1 MRFANENLLLFA
13 VIAALAAAGI
23 VLLRNFMHGKIGLP
37 SVFAGKNSPGA
48 GSFIHHIPDIL
59 KVTAV
64 ILFCIALLRPQGV
77 KKETEEKIKGL
88 DIIMCLDVSGSMQAE
103 DLPPNRLEA
112 AKEVLDRFVS
122 GLKTDRVG
130 LIVFAGR
137 AFTQC
142 PLTSDYEILK
152 SFISQV
158 DFSTV
163 RIDGTAVGEAILAG
177 INRLEPSGSSKVLI
191 LATDGV
197 SNTGL
202 DTMEAAKMAAV
213 KGIKLYTIGI
223 GRQGGVVRTYTD
235 QYGNKRQAVD
245 RYTGQVIKWEEP
257 DERTLKAAAEITG
270 GLYFRAVNKS
280 ELSKVYADI
289 AIMEKQEIKIRNY
302 DRYEEYFFYFLAAG
316 ILLMLLALVFEILT
330 GIRVLS

>member
-1 MRFANENLLLFA
+1 MRFANENLILFA
-13 VIAALAAAGI
+13 VLASAAAVAVA
-23 VLLRNFMHGKIGLP
+23 VLRSLMPGKIGLP
-37 SVFAGKNSPGA
+37 SLFAGKKNNTA
-48 GSFIHHIPDIL
+48 RAVAAYLPDVL
-59 KVTAV
+59 KVIAV

-112 AKEVLDRFVS
+112 AKEVLNRFVS

-142 PLTSDYEILK
+142 PLTSDYEILR
-152 SFISQV
+152 SFIGQV

-177 INRLEPSGSSKVLI
+177 INRLEPSGSSKVMI

-202 DTMEAAKMAAV
+202 DTIEAAKMAAV
-213 KGIKLYTIGI
+213 KGVKLYTIGI
-223 GRQGGVVRTYTD
+223 GRQGGAARIYTD

-245 RYTGQVIKWEEP
+245 RFTGQAMKWEEP

-280 ELSKVYADI
+280 ELSKVYEDI
-289 AIMEKQEIKIRNY
+289 AKMEKQEIKIRNY

-316 ILLMLLALVFEILT
+316 LLLLMLALILEILT

>member
-1 MRFANENLLLFA
+1 MKFANENLIIFA
-13 VIAALAAAGI
+13 AIAVLAAVVIA
-23 VLLRNFMHGKIGLP
+23 LLRNLKPVKMNLPAFFSGKKTG
-37 SVFAGKNSPGA
+37 SGPG
-48 GSFIHHIPDIL
+48 FIYYIPDIL
-59 KVTAV
+59 KTAAV
-64 ILFCIALLRPQGV
+64 LLLCIALLRPQGI

-88 DIIMCLDVSGSMQAE
+88 DIIMCLDVSGSMQAD

-112 AKEVLDRFVS
+112 AKEVLINFIS

-130 LIVFAGR
+130 MIVFAGR

-158 DFSTV
+158 DFTTV
-163 RIDGTAVGEAILAG
+163 RINGTAVGEAILAG
-177 INRLEPSGSSKVLI
+177 INRLEPSGSSKVMI

-202 DTMEAAKMAAV
+202 DTLEASKMAAV

-223 GRQGGVVRTYTD
+223 GKKGGALQYQID
-235 QYGNKRQAVD
+235 QFGNKRQVVN
-245 RYTGQVIKWEEP
+245 RYTGEAVRWEEP
-257 DERTLKAAAEITG
+257 DEKTLKAAAEITG
-270 GLYFRAVNKS
+270 GRYFRAVNKS
-280 ELSKVYADI
+280 ELSEIYGEI
-289 AIMEKQEIKIRNY
+289 AKMEKQEIKVRHY

-316 ILLMLLALVFEILT
+316 LLLLLASILFEILT
-330 GIRVLS
+330 GIRVIS